1 MIELG
6 HMKLQYF
13 EMRENDGH
21 SWNISRLLLM
31 TVASTVTTTDATKV
45 VATVATPVGE
55 ISQPVKTQ
63 FGYHLIHR
71 TG

>member
-45 VATVATPVGE
+45 VATVATT
-55 ISQPVKTQ
+55 VKVMYIYDNTVW
-63 FGYHLIHR
+63 
-71 TG
+71 